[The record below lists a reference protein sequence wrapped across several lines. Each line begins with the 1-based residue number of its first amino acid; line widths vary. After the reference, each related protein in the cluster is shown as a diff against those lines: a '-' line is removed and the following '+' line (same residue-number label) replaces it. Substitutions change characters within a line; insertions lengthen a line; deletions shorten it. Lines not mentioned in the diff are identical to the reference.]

1 MRRHDQPIKEEPLNN
16 TTKIILIIF
25 LAILLGVC
33 YFFYALLSG
42 GRIGGP

>member
-1 MRRHDQPIKEEPLNN
+1 
-16 TTKIILIIF
+16 

-42 GRIGGP
+42 GRIGGPWLKK